1 MTMEFK
7 LSAQVPD
14 LTVLLI
20 GIRYENQTSD
30 KIWTYAL
37 LKAGGLWYATGTGRV
52 PQAAG
57 GPAVERWLA
66 AEGRIVEWVRA
77 ISPHDSVVLYERP
90 TEPVSGVRVVPVE
103 VRAERLGR
111 EPGLG

>member
-7 LSAQVPD
+7 LGAQVPD
-14 LTVLLI
+14 PTVLLV
-20 GIRYENQTSD
+20 GIRYENQISN

-57 GPAVERWLA
+57 WPAVERWLA
-66 AEGRIVEWVRA
+66 AEGRIVEWVRILRDPA
-77 ISPHDSVVLYERP
+77 VLYERAP
-90 TEPVSGVRVVPVE
+90 EPVPGVRVVPVE
-103 VRAERLGR
+103 AR